1 MVAFARAALLG
12 IFASLAIAGGAAA
25 QQEQYFTTS
34 AEQAIILDY
43 ETGTVLFE
51 KNAQTPVP
59 PASMSKLMT
68 AAIIMDMLQK
78 GELAPDTPFYVS
90 RKAWQTGGSKMFVLV
105 DTTIP
110 VIDLLKGIIVQS
122 GNDACVVV
130 AENISSPVMGRV
142 TRESELGSIEAF
154 ADIMNQKAQEWGLTQ
169 STFANPSGLPDP
181 NQLMSMADL
190 AKLSAKII
198 RDYPEY
204 YDEIFDLPEF
214 TWSKITQ
221 SNRNPLVG
229 AFSGADGLKTGHTDE
244 SGYGVAGSAI
254 RDGVRRIVVLHGMQS
269 DGERTRES
277 RRVMGLAFSEFTTRR
292 YFSSGDV
299 VGEAEIFLGKQ
310 ESVPLKIKNNVVFTR
325 HNRILRGAKATLLY
339 EGPIKAPVRAE
350 TQVGLLR
357 LEIPGEAPREYPLYT
372 AERVD
377 GIGIA
382 GKMGIGLKA
391 LFTPP
396 SAREEE
402 PS

>member
-12 IFASLAIAGGAAA
+12 IIAFLTIAGGAAA
-25 QQEQYFTTS
+25 QQEQYLTTS
-34 AEQAIILDY
+34 AQQAIIMDY

-68 AAIIMDMLQK
+68 VAILMDMLEK
-78 GELAPDTPFYVS
+78 GELSPDTPFYVS

-110 VIDLLKGIIVQS
+110 VIDLLKGIIVLS

-130 AENISSPVMGRV
+130 AENISSPVMGNV
-142 TRESELGSIEAF
+142 TRESELGSVEAF
-154 ADIMNQKAQEWGLTQ
+154 ADIMNAKAEEWGLTQ

-181 NQLMSMADL
+181 DQLMSMSDL
-190 AKLSAKII
+190 ARLSAKII

-204 YDEIFDLPEF
+204 YDTIFDLPEF
-214 TWSKITQ
+214 TWSNITQ

-229 AFSGADGLKTGHTDE
+229 AFAGADGLKTGHTDE

-254 RDGVRRIVVLHGMQS
+254 RDGVRRIVVLHGLES
-269 DGERTRES
+269 DAMRTRES

-292 YFSSGDV
+292 YFTSGDI
-299 VGEAEIFLGKQ
+299 VGEADVFLGKQ
-310 ESVPLKIKNNVVFTR
+310 ETVPLKIKNNVVFTR
-325 HNRILRGAKATLLY
+325 HNRILQGAEATLLY
-339 EGPIKAPVRAE
+339 EGPVKAPVRAE

-357 LEIPGEAPREYPLYT
+357 LEIPGEPPREYPLYT

-396 SAREEE
+396 SARENE